1 MWDKLEMAR
10 DWFRGQSNPVK
21 LGIVIFIGVIII
33 LLIFLILSLVFPN
46 DGPLTGDALTEYESS
61 CNVISFQELNSNL
74 NNYNGQHFKFTGQTV
89 QINENNGVT
98 DIVLAVTQVNGGW
111 SPTDLIY
118 ITYNAKTAFNIGDV
132 IIVYGDV
139 SGSYNYISVSL
150 GELKIPQ
157 ITARYI
163 ELEPTTGSAIV
174 PIPFTSIPTKGS
186 NNTTNSSG
194 SGTVAPTNPTAPT
207 NSSNQHS
214 TKPVS

>member
-1 MWDKLEMAR
+1 MWDKLESAR

-21 LGIVIFIGVIII
+21 LGIVLFVGILII
-33 LLIFLILSLVFPN
+33 LLIFSILSLVLPD
-46 DGPLTGDALTEYESS
+46 DGPLTGDALTQYESS

-74 NNYNGQHFKFTGQTV
+74 NNYNGQHFKFTGQIV
-89 QINENNGVT
+89 QINQNNGAT

-118 ITYNAKTAFNIGDV
+118 ITYNAKTTFNIGDV
-132 IIVYGDV
+132 IIAYGDV
-139 SGSYNYISVSL
+139 SGSYNYISASL

-163 ELEPTTGSAIV
+163 ELEPTTGSTIV
-174 PIPFTSIPTKGS
+174 PIPFTSVTTNSS
-186 NNTTNSSG
+186 NNTTNSSSG
-194 SGTVAPTNPTAPT
+194 SGTVAPTNPTPPT

-214 TKPVS
+214 TKPI

>member
-1 MWDKLEMAR
+1 MWDKLENAR
-10 DWFRGQSNPVK
+10 DWFIEQSTPVK
-21 LGIVIFIGVIII
+21 LGIVIFAGVVII
-33 LLIFLILSLVFPN
+33 LLIFLILSLVFTN
-46 DGPLTGDALTEYESS
+46 DAPLTGNALTEYEAS

-74 NNYNGQHFKFTGQTV
+74 NNYNGQHFKFTGQIV

-118 ITYNAKTAFNIGDV
+118 VTYNAKTTFNIGDV
-132 IIVYGDV
+132 VIVYGDV

-163 ELEPTTGSAIV
+163 ELEPTTGAIV
-174 PIPFTSIPTKGS
+174 PIPFTGVSTNTS

-194 SGTVAPTNPTAPT
+194 NVSPTAPT
-207 NSSNQHS
+207 NGSNQHS
-214 TKPVS
+214 TKPI

>member
-1 MWDKLEMAR
+1 MWDKVEIAR
-10 DWFRGQSNPVK
+10 EWFRGQSNPVK
-21 LGIVIFIGVIII
+21 LGIIIFVVVLII
-33 LLIFLILSLVFPN
+33 LLIFSILSLVFSDN
-46 DGPLTGDALTEYESS
+46 VPLTGAALTQYEAS

-74 NNYNGQHFKFTGQTV
+74 NNYNGQHFKFTGQIV

-98 DIVLAVTQVNGGW
+98 NIVLAVTQVNGGW

-118 ITYNAKTAFNIGDV
+118 VTYNTKTTFNIGDV

-163 ELEPTTGSAIV
+163 ELAPTTGSTIV
-174 PIPFTSIPTKGS
+174 PIPFTGVPTNSS
-186 NNTTNSSG
+186 NNTTNTSG
-194 SGTVAPTNPTAPT
+194 SGTVAPTNPTPPT

-214 TKPVS
+214 TKPI

>member
-10 DWFRGQSNPVK
+10 DWFRQQPTPVK
-21 LGIVIFIGVIII
+21 LGIVIFACVVII
-33 LLIFLILSLVFPN
+33 LLIFSILSLVFTN
-46 DGPLTGDALTEYESS
+46 DAPLTGNALTEYEAS

-74 NNYNGQHFKFTGQTV
+74 NNYTGQHFKFTGQIV

-111 SPTDLIY
+111 SPTDVIY
-118 ITYNAKTAFNIGDV
+118 VTYNTKTTFNIGDV
-132 IIVYGDV
+132 VIVYGDV

-157 ITARYI
+157 LTARYI
-163 ELEPTTGSAIV
+163 GLEPTTGAIV
-174 PIPFTSIPTKGS
+174 PIPFTNVPTNSS

-194 SGTVAPTNPTAPT
+194 SGNVSPTAST

-214 TKPVS
+214 TKPI